1 MRVRANYFCLLK
13 MEFRKRSE
21 DAQLSKKAGL
31 RDLLLY
37 LAERYGE
44 KFEVY
49 IFAPSKTDLKEDVP
63 LNVNGVSSR
72 QLQGLETELNNGDE
86 VAFMPLFSG
95 GG

>member
-1 MRVRANYFCLLK
+1 

-21 DAQLSKKAGL
+21 DVQLSKKARL
-31 RDLLLY
+31 HDLLLC

-44 KFEVY
+44 KFKIYV
-49 IFAPSKTDLKEDVP
+49 FDPSNTDVKEDVL
-63 LNVNGVSSR
+63 LNVNGVPSR
-72 QLQGLETELNNGDE
+72 QLQGLGTKLNNGDE